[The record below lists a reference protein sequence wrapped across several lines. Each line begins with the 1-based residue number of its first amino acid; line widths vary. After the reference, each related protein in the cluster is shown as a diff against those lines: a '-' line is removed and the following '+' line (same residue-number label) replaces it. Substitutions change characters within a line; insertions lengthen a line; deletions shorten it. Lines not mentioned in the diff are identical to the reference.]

1 MLAMNQ
7 ESPSPCKAS
16 RTIFCYGFDPAL
28 LTTYSSPNE
37 IKGILVAQ
45 GWKPRDIIIMN
56 SKKSFKIIME
66 TSQEARNYI
75 NALGTSIGGIQLLKE
90 NKEHEIDPSI
100 SQCWAC
106 GRLNPNHNSNTCPNP
121 KVCIKC
127 NSSTHQIFD
136 CPLPKSHADMSQD
149 QKNVRHCIPCGS
161 TGDHTSL
168 DHRSC
173 PTKRKIVQDRI
184 KDARAKRNQEEIAT
198 KRDRDLIQQTL
209 ELSNNEAW
217 PALRQN
223 QEQHQKT
230 STIVILALIDESAN
244 PGNFQAK
251 LDKGMQDNGL
261 PLVKYTPDPKTA
273 EMIRDTLFGNNFAKP
288 AKPTV
293 TLGTGQFTLG
303 RVPPPGSPAATGR
316 GFTFRTHPTPPS
328 GPVVTGGA
336 FSLPQPSF
344 SVGPTATGSALS
356 TKNKRDLHNASI
368 SNANNTETESK
379 KSKIIPTHVTKDI
392 PVPNFKQALLNLSQE
407 IKIAPLHLTAEAI
420 ELLPK
425 GKTSA
430 KLSFTIRELKNLFD
444 KDRIITDVE
453 RRNRI
458 IKEIDIIEVSSPP
471 YLF

>member
-1 MLAMNQ
+1 
-7 ESPSPCKAS
+7 
-16 RTIFCYGFDPAL
+16 
-28 LTTYSSPNE
+28 
-37 IKGILVAQ
+37 
-45 GWKPRDIIIMN
+45 
-56 SKKSFKIIME
+56 
-66 TSQEARNYI
+66 
-75 NALGTSIGGIQLLKE
+75 
-90 NKEHEIDPSI
+90 
-100 SQCWAC
+100 
-106 GRLNPNHNSNTCPNP
+106 
-121 KVCIKC
+121 
-127 NSSTHQIFD
+127 
-136 CPLPKSHADMSQD
+136 
-149 QKNVRHCIPCGS
+149 
-161 TGDHTSL
+161 
-168 DHRSC
+168 
-173 PTKRKIVQDRI
+173 
-184 KDARAKRNQEEIAT
+184 
-198 KRDRDLIQQTL
+198 
-209 ELSNNEAW
+209 
-217 PALRQN
+217 
-223 QEQHQKT
+223 
-230 STIVILALIDESAN
+230 
-244 PGNFQAK
+244 
-251 LDKGMQDNGL
+251 MQDNGL

-344 SVGPTATGSALS
+344 SVGPTAIGSALS

-407 IKIAPLHLTAEAI
+407 IKIAPLHLTAEAK

-458 IKEIDIIEVSSPP
+458 IKEIDIIEVSDFTHAFECSGEFTSQSF
-471 YLF
+471 LA